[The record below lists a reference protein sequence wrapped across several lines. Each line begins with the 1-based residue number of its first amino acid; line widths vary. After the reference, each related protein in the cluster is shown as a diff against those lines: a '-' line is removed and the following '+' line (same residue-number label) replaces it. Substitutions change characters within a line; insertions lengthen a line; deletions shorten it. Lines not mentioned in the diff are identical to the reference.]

1 MKPALSLVLTLAVVA
16 GGCGSQEEDAVRDV
30 IKVYLR
36 AVADGDG
43 RKACGQLTPA
53 GQRELIAGVFGAR
66 RCDEAV
72 RLYSGRLSDRLR
84 ERLRNPTIDEIEVR
98 DSRATVHV
106 KEIEHGALEKVDG
119 KWKIAAE
126 KSQPRRR

>member
-72 RLYSGRLSDRLR
+72 RLYADRLPDR
-84 ERLRNPTIDEIEVR
+84 LKDRLRNPTIDQIEVR
-98 DSRATVHV
+98 GPRATVHV
-106 KEIEHGALEKVDG
+106 KDIERGALEKVDG
-119 KWKIAAE
+119 KWKVAAE
-126 KSQPRRR
+126 QSKPSGR